1 MWNSQNLRVPFSH
14 SVSRKWDSRA
24 FSARHSQT
32 SCVQE
37 LLQAESATADRFPV
51 WFRSA
56 TRVFDIVPACRPF
69 VFLSLSHLL
78 VGPPPLPLWAPLVPL
93 SIHPFA
99 PLFSFTLISAES
111 YLLLSVSHV
120 RCARFP
126 WRDFSCGLVTRVF
139 TVFHGFGP
147 PGDLRGLFLQSVS
160 RPGDTH
166 GSFLHGVSRLGPPGD
181 FRGPFFAKCF
191 KDVGFGRPL

>member
-1 MWNSQNLRVPFSH
+1 MVRFRIVSRMWNSQNLRVPFWH

-24 FSARHSQT
+24 FGARHSQT

-111 YLLLSVSHV
+111 YLVLSVSHV
-120 RCARFP
+120 RCAIAPLARWSCLP
-126 WRDFSCGLVTRVF
+126 WCG
-139 TVFHGFGP
+139 
-147 PGDLRGLFLQSVS
+147 RGGWVVS
-160 RPGDTH
+160 RPFPGAFPAVSQEGFNLPAIVGTAQT
-166 GSFLHGVSRLGPPGD
+166 GSSPRVCSLG
-181 FRGPFFAKCF
+181 FT
-191 KDVGFGRPL
+191 